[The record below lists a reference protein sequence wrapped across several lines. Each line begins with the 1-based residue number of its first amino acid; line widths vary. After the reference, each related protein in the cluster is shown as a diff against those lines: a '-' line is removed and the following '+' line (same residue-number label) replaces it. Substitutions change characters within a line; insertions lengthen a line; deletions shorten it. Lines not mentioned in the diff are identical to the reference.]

1 MIELY
6 TAPTPNGWKISIMLE
21 ECGLP
26 YRAHPI
32 ALGKGEQ
39 RSAGFLAISPNGRIP
54 AIVDSDPEG
63 GGDPV
68 SVFETAAILI
78 YLGDKTGR
86 FLPANLRG
94 RTEALEWLIWQVANL
109 GPMLGQHGHFAL
121 YATEK
126 IPYAIERYRNET
138 LRLYGVMDKRLE
150 GREWLAAGQYTIA
163 DMACFPWVQTWK
175 AQGIPLD
182 DFPHVK
188 AWYERLKQ
196 RPALRRGMDLMR
208 AGMAPSGQFSDEA
221 RRNLFGTGANKP

>member
-1 MIELY
+1 MIELH
-6 TAPTPNGWKISIMLE
+6 TAATPNGWKVSIMLE

-26 YRAHPI
+26 YQARPI

-39 RSAGFLAISPNGRIP
+39 RSEEFLAISPNGRIP
-54 AIVDSDPEG
+54 AIVDTDPHG
-63 GGDPV
+63 GGEPV

-78 YLGDKTGR
+78 YLGEKSGQ
-86 FLPANLRG
+86 FLPTDLRG
-94 RTEALEWLIWQVANL
+94 RTEALEWLVWQVAGL

-121 YATEK
+121 YALDK
-126 IPYAIERYRNET
+126 IPYAIDRYRNEA
-138 LRLYGVMDKRLE
+138 LRLYGVMDRRLE
-150 GREWLAAGQYTIA
+150 GRDYLAAGQYTIA

-175 AQGIPLD
+175 AQSIPFD
-182 DFPHVK
+182 DFPHVR

-221 RRNLFGTGANKP
+221 RRNLFGTGSPTP